1 MEGAA
6 TSGDTSGP
14 SATRIACRRIGSG
27 DIVVRGLV
35 KWRDTPPGAEQA
47 FTGQRRP
54 RGSSVDLDW
63 VRPAIPLAAGVEPD
77 PGSLN
82 VHPSPKPAEAF

>member
-6 TSGDTSGP
+6 MSGDTSGP

-35 KWRDTPPGAEQA
+35 KWRDTPPAHSRDGVVNAGRPSRGMLASAEISLIPLP
-47 FTGQRRP
+47 RRIVRSSVRP
-54 RGSSVDLDW
+54 RCPTG
-63 VRPAIPLAAGVEPD
+63 
-77 PGSLN
+77 
-82 VHPSPKPAEAF
+82 F